1 MQFISD
7 SNTDLIHLIFAYTFL
22 LRDTQISKYLSASP
36 VSRLISHPGD
46 NVEMYMRMIFVFSKL
61 DHICFHAS
69 DYSLKRQGNTPN
81 QRPQFSGFLLSE
93 LIKRFDVSLQN
104 QHQPSRQ

>member
-1 MQFISD
+1 MQLVSD
-7 SNTDLIHLIFAYTFL
+7 PTTNLIHLIFTDTFL
-22 LRDTQISKYLSASP
+22 LRNTQVSKYSSASP
-36 VSRLISHPGD
+36 VGRLICHSRH
-46 NVEMYMRMIFVFSKL
+46 NMEVYMRMILGLGKL

-81 QRPQFSGFLLSE
+81 QGPEFCGFLLSE

-104 QHQPSRQ
+104 QHQPSGQ

>member
-1 MQFISD
+1 MLPNS
-7 SNTDLIHLIFAYTFL
+7 STNLIPLIFAYTFL

-46 NVEMYMRMIFVFSKL
+46 NVEVYMRMIFVFSKL
-61 DHICFHAS
+61 NHICFRAS

-81 QRPQFSGFLLSE
+81 QGAQFSGFLLSE
-93 LIKRFDVSLQN
+93 LIKRFNMSL
-104 QHQPSRQ
+104 

>member
-1 MQFISD
+1 MFPNS
-7 SNTDLIHLIFAYTFL
+7 STNLIPLIFAYTFL

-46 NVEMYMRMIFVFSKL
+46 NVEVYMRMIFVFSKL
-61 DHICFHAS
+61 DHICLHAS
-69 DYSLKRQGNTPN
+69 DYSLKRQRDTAN
-81 QRPQFSGFLLSE
+81 QGSQFNSFLVSKFIE
-93 LIKRFDVSLQN
+93 RFDVSFQN